1 MMNIEDFGS
10 NLLKQTRN
18 HTKILIYNHIG
29 YVTIKNIS
37 DYEYI
42 HKSFVFYYYWNRWI
56 HWKKMEINT

>member
-10 NLLKQTRN
+10 NLLRQTRN

-37 DYEYI
+37 DYENI
-42 HKSFVFYYYWNRWI
+42 HKSFVFYQY
-56 HWKKMEINT
+56 